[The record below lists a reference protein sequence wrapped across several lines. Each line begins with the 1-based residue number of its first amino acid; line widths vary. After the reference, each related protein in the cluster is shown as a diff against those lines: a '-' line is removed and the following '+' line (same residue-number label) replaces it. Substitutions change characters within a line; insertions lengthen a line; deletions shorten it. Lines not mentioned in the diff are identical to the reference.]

1 MTGSPVGAAAEG
13 GAAPGRA
20 KPGLSVNGG
29 EEFVSP
35 DERRMSK
42 RAEALRHRRS
52 LWEWSS
58 LARQRKCGSA
68 AFTPQGGAILRATE
82 TDQGTRAGVAGLQSC
97 GLWTCPVCVRSVSA
111 ERAREV
117 SKVLKA
123 AAERKCSVSLA
134 SFTMKHHNGVSIRA
148 CWDALGKA
156 WRSATSGS
164 VWQKHKQQFGLVGWV
179 RAVELTVGA
188 NGPHV
193 HAHVLLVFDSLISS
207 EMQEEFAYRMWVRW
221 NRTLTKHG
229 FGGSEERGVDVR
241 PVQLTGESIEATAAY
256 VAKASFEAVSSA
268 TKQGRKT
275 SSRAPMEILADAVAT
290 GNADDIE
297 LFWEI
302 EQSCHGRKK
311 LTWSNG
317 IRDWAK
323 LGKEKTDEEAAN
335 ENKHGENVLVMPKA
349 TWNVVKYEL
358 EGLLD
363 TYERQGLLAARR
375 WLDSRGLDYRIPS
388 GDKNLVRSG

>member
-1 MTGSPVGAAAEG
+1 VTGSLVGAPAEG
-13 GAAPGRA
+13 RGAPGRVE
-20 KPGLSVNGG
+20 PGLSVNGG
-29 EEFVSP
+29 ELFVSP
-35 DERRMSK
+35 DERRKSK

-68 AFTPQGGAILRATE
+68 AFTPEGGAILRATE

-123 AAERKCSVSLA
+123 AAERKCSVAMA
-134 SFTMKHHNGVSIRA
+134 SFTMSHRNGVSIRA
-148 CWDALGKA
+148 CWEALGKA

-164 VWQKHKQQFGLVGWV
+164 VWQKQKQQFGLVGWV

-193 HAHVLLVFDSLISS
+193 HAHVLLVFDSLVSA
-207 EMQEEFAYRMWVRW
+207 EMQEEFAHRMWVRW

-229 FGGSEERGVDVR
+229 FGGTEERGVDVR
-241 PVQLTGESIEATAAY
+241 PVQLTGESIEATASY
-256 VAKASFEAVSSA
+256 IAKASLEAVSSA
-268 TKQGRKT
+268 TKQGRRT
-275 SSRAPMEILADAVAT
+275 SSRAPMQILADAVAT

-302 EQSCHGRKK
+302 EQACHGRKK

-323 LGKEKTDEEAAN
+323 LGKEKSDEEVAN
-335 ENKHGENVLVMPKA
+335 ENKHGESVLVMPAA
-349 TWNVVKYEL
+349 TWHKVKCEL

-363 TYERQGLLAARR
+363 TYETGGLLAARR
-375 WLDSRGLDYRIPS
+375 WLDSRGLDYRLP
-388 GDKNLVRSG
+388 RSKRDE